1 MVTREELYE
10 MYLQICSPIIKRLY
24 GDNTEAYITFCKN
37 KIKNKNI
44 FLYSDKLKTYK

>member
-1 MVTREELYE
+1 MVSHEELYE
-10 MYLQICSPIIKRLY
+10 MYLQTCSSFIKMLY